1 MDLSQVD
8 VVMDCTGHTG
18 DRRFVEAGLDAG
30 AGSVLISGPSTVA
43 EKTIVTGANDQNL
56 ENALIVSNS
65 SCKTNAAAPV
75 LRTIC
80 LKAAQVV

>member
-1 MDLSQVD
+1 MMDR
-8 VVMDCTGHTG
+8 TGHTG

-80 LKAAQVV
+80 IKAAQVV